1 MTKTTKTINPEL
13 SVSAVLPYYHFTAEL
28 IEAMRHVHK
37 IGLVPVHNF
46 KLGQTRFD

>member
-28 IEAMRHVHK
+28 IEANAA
-37 IGLVPVHNF
+37 LVLVHNF